1 MHSVVRL
8 SHKDGDKPLKTEGK
22 KMTQTANHM
31 MKVATDVYYSA
42 NGKVRVA
49 KIDRVWIVGKQN
61 DGDRFFAAM
70 AGFSTVR
77 EALVFAEGV
86 VA

>member
-1 MHSVVRL
+1 MVYL
-8 SHKDGDKPLKTEGK
+8 SYKDGEGPRKEGK

-31 MKVATDVYYSA
+31 VKVATDVYYSA

-86 VA
+86 EA

>member
-1 MHSVVRL
+1 LTYLIRTGKLPEEKESEMT
-8 SHKDGDKPLKTEGK
+8 KT
-22 KMTQTANHM
+22 TNHM
-31 MKVATDVYYSA
+31 MKVATDVYYSV

-49 KIDRVWIVGKQN
+49 NIDGVWIVGKQN
-61 DGDRFFAAM
+61 NEDRFFAAM

-86 VA
+86 EA

>member
-1 MHSVVRL
+1 
-8 SHKDGDKPLKTEGK
+8 
-22 KMTQTANHM
+22 MTKTANHM
-31 MKVATDVYYSA
+31 MKVATDVYYSV

-49 KIDRVWIVGKQN
+49 NIEGTWIVGKQIN
-61 DGDRFFAAM
+61 DGRYFEAV

-86 VA
+86 EA

>member
-1 MHSVVRL
+1 
-8 SHKDGDKPLKTEGK
+8 
-22 KMTQTANHM
+22 MTQTANHM
-31 MKVATDVYYSA
+31 MKVGRDFYCSV

-49 KIDRVWIVGKQN
+49 QIDGTWIVGKRIK
-61 DGDRFFAAM
+61 DDLHYFEAV

-86 VA
+86 EA

>member
-1 MHSVVRL
+1 
-8 SHKDGDKPLKTEGK
+8 
-22 KMTQTANHM
+22 MTQTANHM
-31 MKVATDVYYSA
+31 VKVGTAYYSV

-49 KIDRVWIVGKQN
+49 SIDGVWIVGKQIE
-61 DGDRFFAAM
+61 GERFFYAM

-86 VA
+86 EA

>member
-1 MHSVVRL
+1 
-8 SHKDGDKPLKTEGK
+8 
-22 KMTQTANHM
+22 MTKTANHM
-31 MKVATDVYYSA
+31 IKINTVYYSV

-49 KIDRVWIVGKQN
+49 SIDGVWIVGKQN
-61 DGDRFFAAM
+61 DNDRFFKAL

-86 VA
+86 EA

>member
-1 MHSVVRL
+1 
-8 SHKDGDKPLKTEGK
+8 
-22 KMTQTANHM
+22 MTQTANHM
-31 MKVATDVYYSA
+31 VKTATDVYYSV

-49 KIDRVWIVGKQN
+49 KIDGTWIVGKQIE
-61 DGDRFFAAM
+61 GERFFYAM

-86 VA
+86 EA